1 MFGSLKDFIEV
12 DFAVINSKISTD
24 ENEEDKLSV
33 IDQVFKK
40 KNETSFHEYQ
50 PSDKS
55 HLLARFNIRNQ
66 SQNKK
71 SSFA

>member
-40 KNETSFHEYQ
+40 KNETSF
-50 PSDKS
+50 
-55 HLLARFNIRNQ
+55 N
-66 SQNKK
+66 
-71 SSFA
+71 